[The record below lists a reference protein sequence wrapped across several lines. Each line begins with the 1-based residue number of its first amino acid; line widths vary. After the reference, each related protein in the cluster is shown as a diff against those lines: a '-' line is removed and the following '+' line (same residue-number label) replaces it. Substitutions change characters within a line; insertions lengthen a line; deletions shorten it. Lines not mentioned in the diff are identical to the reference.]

1 MSLRVSAACFDKK
14 PGDYEDLKF
23 CGMFSPK
30 VIWLL
35 ITTLHTVSIRGW
47 LAGWLARWLAG
58 SLALAL
64 AVALVL
70 AAA

>member
-1 MSLRVSAACFDKK
+1 
-14 PGDYEDLKF
+14 
-23 CGMFSPK
+23 MFSPK